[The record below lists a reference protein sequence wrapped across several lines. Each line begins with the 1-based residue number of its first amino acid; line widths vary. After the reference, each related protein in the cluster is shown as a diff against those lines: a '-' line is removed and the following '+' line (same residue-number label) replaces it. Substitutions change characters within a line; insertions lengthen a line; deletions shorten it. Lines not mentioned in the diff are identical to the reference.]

1 MENKNTE
8 DRIDELEKRIKSM
21 QTREYA
27 IIGAVL
33 LVEVGLLVLSKRIMG
48 LEGDLY
54 KLSKPYLAKP
64 RPEVNPDLVSYTKP
78 SRSEAPVENVSRET
92 IEKEVSDE

>member
-8 DRIDELEKRIKSM
+8 DRIDEMEKRIKSM

-33 LVEVGLLVLSKRIMG
+33 LVEVGLLVLSKRIMA
-48 LEGDLY
+48 LESDLY

-64 RPEVNPDLVSYTKP
+64 RPEVVPDLVSYAKP

-92 IEKEVSDE
+92 IVKEVTDE